1 MTRSGIAL
9 LLVVCICFLALPSAL
24 ACDGR
29 LVFTSASELSGLVPL
44 RVSPEADASVVCYFY
59 TGVCFNA
66 LGHEDGWLAVRL
78 DGLPFSDLPDG
89 YIMDGGDDMY
99 PQGYLAESDVYEV
112 NDYGETGLCD
122 GLLPK
127 ASLTAPANEPITLLK
142 ATGKDAAIKSIALPN
157 AQLNLLGKMNDFFL
171 VGADGCFGFV
181 PESTVASD
189 GRSKDF
195 PVNVLWERPNYYDD
209 FPLTFA
215 LVNPEKQNDNLPLY
229 EKPDPTAGILAQCR
243 CGTVVQILED
253 GKPYC
258 RVRTVDHE
266 GYMERAFLQVDGE
279 PGKQLLTGIRDARP
293 WSDFALHSF
302 PDAQASIIPVEMGFY
317 VDVLGI
323 AGSWYYVRFYAG
335 DWSQGVFQGYV
346 RPDEQLIMGVGTH
359 NGPME
364 YATVLLPENMPKLPL
379 YAEASLDSDI
389 LGYYFSATQVR
400 VLDDA
405 ATELWRKNAPYK
417 DKDENNRLFIPV
429 HVDGQDGYMLADYL
443 FPMERS
449 NPSQW

>member
-9 LLVVCICFLALPSAL
+9 LLTVCICFLALPSAL
-24 ACDGR
+24 ACDDR
-29 LVFTSASELSGLVPL
+29 LVFTSASELSEPVPL
-44 RVSPEADASVVCYFY
+44 RAGPKADASVLCYFY

-78 DGLPFSDLPDG
+78 DGLPLGDLSEG
-89 YIMDGGDDMY
+89 YIEEDGEIY
-99 PQGYLAESDVYEV
+99 PQGYLVESDVYEV

-142 ATGKDAAIKSIALPN
+142 APGKDAGIKSIALPN
-157 AQLNLLGKMNDFFL
+157 AQLSLLGKMNDFYL

-181 PESTVASD
+181 PESTVTTD

-195 PVNVLWERPNYYDD
+195 PVNALWERPNYYDD
-209 FPLTFA
+209 FPLNFA
-215 LVNPEKQNDNLPLY
+215 LVNPETQNDDLPLY
-229 EKPDPTAGILAQCR
+229 AKPDPTAGVLAQYR

-258 RVRTVDHE
+258 RIRTVDHE

-279 PGKQLLTGIRDARP
+279 PGKQLLTGIRDVRL

-302 PDAQASIIPVEMGFY
+302 SDAQSGIIPVEMDFY
-317 VDVLGI
+317 LDVLGI
-323 AGSWYYVRFYAG
+323 AGSWYYVRFYAA

-346 RPDEQLIMGVGTH
+346 RPDRQFIMGVGTQ

-379 YAEASLDSDI
+379 YGEASLDSDI
-389 LGYYFSATQVR
+389 LGYYFSTTQVQ

-405 ATELWRKNAPYK
+405 ATELWRENAPYK
-417 DKDENNRLFIPV
+417 DKDESNRLFIPV
-429 HVDGQDGYMLADYL
+429 RVDGQDGYMLADYL
-443 FPMERS
+443 SPMERA
-449 NPSQW
+449 NASQW